1 MRRFSARPDRLP
13 VGCHG
18 AQMRR
23 RLAIARGLAVDGHG
37 KNPPVV
43 RPSLKER
50 RMPPIPPP
58 PDAGGPAALGTA
70 GNDSLL
76 KRYLLPVGL
85 CDEPRGDI
93 FLAHAVRRRNLD
105 RLRRWMPHYARVHGV
120 LALLLLGLCDTA
132 EASEV
137 SGWLVAAAAVPT
149 AGEVVLAI
157 VFGCVAAVL
166 HLGHD

>member
-1 MRRFSARPDRLP
+1 MARR
-13 VGCHG
+13 CG
-18 AQMRR
+18 ADS
-23 RLAIARGLAVDGHG
+23 LLIVAWAVAAAG
-37 KNPPVV
+37 KIPVV
-43 RPSLKER
+43 VRLSLKER
-50 RMPPIPPP
+50 RMSPISPP
-58 PDAGGPAALGTA
+58 PDANPAASTGA
-70 GNDSLL
+70 VQNSLL

-85 CDEPRGDI
+85 CDEPRGDV

-137 SGWLVAAAAVPT
+137 SGWLVVAAAVPT

-157 VFGCVAAVL
+157 AFACVAAVL
-166 HLGHD
+166 RLGHD

>member
-1 MRRFSARPDRLP
+1 MHPTP
-13 VGCHG
+13 P
-18 AQMRR
+18 
-23 RLAIARGLAVDGHG
+23 
-37 KNPPVV
+37 NPPQAEA
-43 RPSLKER
+43 P
-50 RMPPIPPP
+50 
-58 PDAGGPAALGTA
+58 APAAAAHG
-70 GNDSLL
+70 GLL

-85 CDEPRGDI
+85 CDEPRGDV

-120 LALLLLGLCDTA
+120 LALLLLGVCNTA
-132 EASEV
+132 EATEV

>member
-1 MRRFSARPDRLP
+1 MHPTP
-13 VGCHG
+13 P
-18 AQMRR
+18 
-23 RLAIARGLAVDGHG
+23 
-37 KNPPVV
+37 NPPQAEA
-43 RPSLKER
+43 PS
-50 RMPPIPPP
+50 
-58 PDAGGPAALGTA
+58 PAAAAHG
-70 GNDSLL
+70 GLL

-85 CDEPRGDI
+85 CDEPRGDV
-93 FLAHAVRRRNLD
+93 FLAHAVRRRNLH

-120 LALLLLGLCDTA
+120 LALLLLGVCNTA
-132 EASEV
+132 EATEV